1 MSQSLLPSP
10 EPGGD
15 EHRQDDADQRHEEA
29 RAHRSQG
36 TDKRRHV
43 ASEEE
48 CLAALSGLP
57 AMVALGMLSTAKAN
71 TIRGAYAAI
80 LQHYRQKQAPA
91 DRGGVADDALVDM
104 LSRHP
109 ELANL
114 LEPFL
119 SAEQIAAIMARAKD
133 GSSGTA

>member
-1 MSQSLLPSP
+1 MTQPLLPRP
-10 EPGGD
+10 EAVGD
-15 EHRQDDADQRHEEA
+15 EHRQDDAEHRHEEA
-29 RAHRSQG
+29 HAHRPQG
-36 TDKRRHV
+36 AEKKRHV

-57 AMVALGMLSTAKAN
+57 AMVAFGLLSTAKAN

-80 LQHYRQKQAPA
+80 LQHYRQKQNPA
-91 DRGGVADDALVDM
+91 DRGGMPDDAMIDM

-114 LEPFL
+114 LEPLL
-119 SAEQIAAIMARAKD
+119 SAEQIASILARAKD
-133 GSSGTA
+133 GSRGPA